1 MCAGMIVIEQE
12 TMRHRNQTF
21 RYGDTNKTRQGAL
34 TDMTFN
40 IPIEEFLKKFDE
52 EYEFLYDNYD
62 RVAGYEEAL
71 AAGDEFI
78 REHPDFVREFVQYRE
93 DPLTSDREVAAFAFA
108 LSCYEAI

>member
-21 RYGDTNKTRQGAL
+21 RYGDTSKTRQGAL

-40 IPIEEFLKKFDE
+40 IPIDEFLKKFDE

-78 REHPDFVREFVQYRE
+78 QQHPEFVREFVQYRG
-93 DPLTSDREVAAFAFA
+93 DALTSDREVAAFAFA